1 MDNHKY
7 ISYNKIYGAVGS
19 IRHYYHFFFGVLIPL
34 ILEYVEYKKKYEYC
48 TFIIKDDAGPFLRIL
63 YELPIDIKLD
73 FFFDSSNINVEKKWL
88 IPLDTQLMTQ
98 KNILSIK
105 RKYAGIFTNSLRK
118 IINKWFIEQINT
130 YNFFVHS
137 NYNIKNIDII
147 IIERK
152 INVSFK
158 TEYSKNIVK
167 SENKKLYDSKKKS
180 GAQRR
185 YIINHAKFVQCIKD
199 YFPKKNIINISTEYM
214 SIFEQFYLFH
224 NAKLVIAQHGAVLA
238 NIIFMKNKKSVVE
251 LIHKEQLTKNW
262 FLNLSKE
269 CDNLKYMQ
277 YITDEENPDIN
288 LEHFKLFLDDNNLL
302 NIK

>member
-1 MDNHKY
+1 
-7 ISYNKIYGAVGS
+7 
-19 IRHYYHFFFGVLIPL
+19 
-34 ILEYVEYKKKYEYC
+34 
-48 TFIIKDDAGPFLRIL
+48 
-63 YELPIDIKLD
+63 
-73 FFFDSSNINVEKKWL
+73 
-88 IPLDTQLMTQ
+88 MTQ

-199 YFPKKNIINISTEYM
+199 YFPKKNVINISTEYM
-214 SIFEQFYLFH
+214 PIFEQYYIYN
-224 NAKLVIAQHGAVLA
+224 NAKLLIAQHGAGLS
-238 NIIFMKNKKSVVE
+238 NIIFMQNKSSVIE
-251 LIHKEQLTKNW
+251 IINKERLTENW
-262 FLNLSKE
+262 FLELSKN
-269 CDNLKYMQ
+269 CNNLNYNQ
-277 YITDEENPDIN
+277 YLTDEEMVNID
-288 LEHFKLFLDDNNLL
+288 LDKFKLFLDNGNFF
-302 NIK
+302 